1 MGSWVSGLFLPRVC
15 PGYWTS
21 SRRGTVSAIFS
32 TLAGWVLG
40 PPLPCH
46 HRLSA
51 SGIYQLHTQS
61 VAVPLHFPKGPS
73 LFISVPLWF
82 GKHFHISL
90 PLGFL
95 FCSSVTVSLS
105 WVTFFCPVTSLCVC
119 VCVCVCESSLLP
131 FPRPHCA
138 LFLWGWDPADSDTVI
153 SLSSWFP
160 PADGQ
165 GHFQTRHLLIPPTSC
180 SLQRWLPSPTP
191 GKRGDKNRPGRDSAG
206 VKDTVHRLAGVGGH
220 QIRQLG

>member
-1 MGSWVSGLFLPRVC
+1 LKIALFSSQLVPGAAGNKASYPYLMGSWVSGLFLPRVC

-119 VCVCVCESSLLP
+119 VCVCVKAPC
-131 FPRPHCA
+131 
-138 LFLWGWDPADSDTVI
+138 
-153 SLSSWFP
+153 
-160 PADGQ
+160 
-165 GHFQTRHLLIPPTSC
+165 
-180 SLQRWLPSPTP
+180 LPSPGPTVP
-191 GKRGDKNRPGRDSAG
+191 YFSGAG
-206 VKDTVHRLAGVGGH
+206 TQQTVT
-220 QIRQLG
+220 Q